1 METMLTISKGWTAVT
16 LTEACAVAGGIDK
29 GAQEAIY
36 MFGYLLGVVA
46 KAATKVYLYIKGI
59 F

>member
-1 METMLTISKGWTAVT
+1 MNKKGWTAVPAA
-16 LTEACAVAGGIDK
+16 ESCAVAGGIDK